1 MMNTTEIVQCIK
13 EAKQQKKLTLNE
25 IASESGVAIRTVNRI
40 FAGEDV
46 RFSSLRAV
54 LEALDLSTL
63 PKHRISVCTSSL
75 NFYLSVTRPSSVTLK
90 NSKNKKR

>member
-1 MMNTTEIVQCIK
+1 VNSTEIVQRIK
-13 EAKQQKKLTLNE
+13 EAKQQKGLTFSD

-54 LEALDLSTL
+54 LETLDLS
-63 PKHRISVCTSSL
+63 ISVE
-75 NFYLSVTRPSSVTLK
+75 REAA
-90 NSKNKKR
+90 

>member
-1 MMNTTEIVQCIK
+1 MNSTEIVQLIK
-13 EAKQQKKLTLNE
+13 EAKQQKGLTFRD

-54 LEALDLSTL
+54 LETLGLS
-63 PKHRISVCTSSL
+63 ISIE
-75 NFYLSVTRPSSVTLK
+75 REAA
-90 NSKNKKR
+90 